1 MMVTAAAVIDRPVM
15 KTEAL
20 VADGDEE
27 EGSFLTNE
35 VWGMIVAA
43 VV

>member
-1 MMVTAAAVIDRPVM
+1 MVDRLVM

-27 EGSFLTNE
+27 EGSLLTNE
-35 VWGMIVAA
+35 AWGVMVVA
-43 VV
+43 VS

>member
-1 MMVTAAAVIDRPVM
+1 MIDRLVM
-15 KTEAL
+15 LKTEAL

-35 VWGMIVAA
+35 AWGVIIAA
-43 VV
+43 V